1 MHIPGICQMNAMLTE
16 CNRVVYCIFSPKNRL
31 IKAKALTKAEKN
43 NCKSMVFLTVI
54 WLHFSPKKTQQN
66 NKRKEI
72 TGFRKASFLTTQM
85 RKIRGCNLI

>member
-54 WLHFSPKKTQQN
+54 WLHFSPKKH
-66 NKRKEI
+66 NKI
-72 TGFRKASFLTTQM
+72 TREKKLQVFVRRVFLH
-85 RKIRGCNLI
+85 K